1 MVMPKPTFYGFY
13 SFEAAK
19 LHPSFVYTSIDGSE
33 VWITTLTLDP
43 EAKSYNWPD
52 KVCVGQ
58 VKKLVSRHE
67 AYEYDDF
74 HSNMQ

>member
-1 MVMPKPTFYGFY
+1 VVMPEPQFYGFY

-19 LHPSFVYTSIDGSE
+19 ILPSYIYATHDGSE

-43 EAKSYNWPD
+43 KAKSYNWPD

-58 VKKLVSRHE
+58 VVKFISKHE